1 MAGSSPNP
9 PRPARRRRA
18 AKPLMP
24 WVLISILFLLY
35 VLMGLLLSV
44 PAPPYWIWVLVVL
57 GIPLIAVGL
66 SQPALR
72 QPALSQPALSQQS
85 ARLRLLTYPGALL
98 LVVALAI
105 AANYIG
111 SNQDFD
117 NVRFLV
123 ALLGL
128 VVLTLLAVMLTA
140 AAVVVSAQIG
150 DKLIRIVDYRQRLT
164 VLMGAGFVGVG
175 VGGLAGFLSKTL

>member
-44 PAPPYWIWVLVVL
+44 PAPPYWIWGLVVL
-57 GIPLIAVGL
+57 SIPLIAVGL
-66 SQPALR
+66 SQPALG
-72 QPALSQPALSQQS
+72 QPALSQQS

-117 NVRFLV
+117 NVRFFV

-150 DKLIRIVDYRQRLT
+150 DKLMRIVDYRKRLT
-164 VLMGAGFVGVG
+164 VLMGTGFVGVG
-175 VGGLAGFLSKTL
+175 VGGLAGFLSKAL

>member
-24 WVLISILFLLY
+24 WALISILFLLY

-66 SQPALR
+66 SQPAL
-72 QPALSQPALSQQS
+72 SQSALSQQS

-117 NVRFLV
+117 NVRFFV

>member
-9 PRPARRRRA
+9 PRLARRRRA

-24 WVLISILFLLY
+24 WVLIGILFLLY

-44 PAPPYWIWVLVVL
+44 PAPPYWIWVLVAL
-57 GIPLIAVGL
+57 AIPLVAVGL
-66 SQPALR
+66 SPLD
-72 QPALSQPALSQQS
+72 LSADS
-85 ARLRLLTYPGALL
+85 ARSRLLIYPGALL

-111 SNQDFD
+111 GDQAFD
-117 NVRFLV
+117 NISFLV

-128 VVLTLLAVMLTA
+128 VVLTLLAIMLAA
-140 AAVVVSAQIG
+140 AAVIVSDQIS
-150 DKLIRIVDYRQRLT
+150 DRLIRIMDYQQRLI
-164 VLMGAGFVGVG
+164 VLIGTGFAGAGL
-175 VGGLAGFLSKTL
+175 GGLIGFLSKTL

>member
-24 WVLISILFLLY
+24 WVLIGILFLLY

-44 PAPPYWIWVLVVL
+44 PAPPYWIWALVVL

-66 SQPALR
+66 SQPALG
-72 QPALSQPALSQQS
+72 QSALNQQS
-85 ARLRLLTYPGALL
+85 ARSRLLIYPGALL
-98 LVVALAI
+98 VVVALAI
-105 AANYIG
+105 AANYTG

-128 VVLTLLAVMLTA
+128 VVLTLLAVILTA

-150 DKLIRIVDYRQRLT
+150 DKLIRIMDYRQRLT
-164 VLMGAGFVGVG
+164 VLIGTCFGGVG

>member
-66 SQPALR
+66 SQPAL
-72 QPALSQPALSQQS
+72 SQSALSQQS

-117 NVRFLV
+117 NVRFFV